1 MAHYLKLV
9 PDEMMMNENTNPS
22 PHDMEKAIVQVS
34 TATEFAGRV
43 MVANVAAI
51 TAAPVT
57 ALVTVGPKAMLAMV
71 LAEAVVSLNRS
82 RAGDIMVQE
91 QQAFLNKHWTI
102 ITSRWQSYDWHM
114 SILMKRDG
122 SHPVGLLPM
131 SGFPKEL
138 NTPMNVAVLKA
149 AFRATACGM
158 VYNGAKRAVRY
169 LRSKPPANQP

>member
-1 MAHYLKLV
+1 
-9 PDEMMMNENTNPS
+9 MMNENTNPS
-22 PHDMEKAIVQVS
+22 PHDMEKAIVQAS

-43 MVANVAAI
+43 MVANVAAM

-57 ALVTVGPKAMLAMV
+57 ALVTVGTKAMLAMALV
-71 LAEAVVSLNRS
+71 EAVVMLNRK
-82 RAGDIMVQE
+82 RAPDIMDQE
-91 QQAFLNKHWTI
+91 HQAFLNKHWKI
-102 ITSRWQSYDWHM
+102 ITSRWQGYGHDM
-114 SILMKRDG
+114 SLLLKRDG